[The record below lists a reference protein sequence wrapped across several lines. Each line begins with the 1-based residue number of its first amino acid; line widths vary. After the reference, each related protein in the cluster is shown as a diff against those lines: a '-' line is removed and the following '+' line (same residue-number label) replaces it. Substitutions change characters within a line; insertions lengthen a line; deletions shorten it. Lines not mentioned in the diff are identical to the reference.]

1 MHRLALLLA
10 SSILVCVAT
19 AGAQVA
25 GGAHRGGA
33 ALGVAPAT
41 AAFDQRGFC
50 CGPGT
55 HRPFGALHR
64 RHLGRV
70 PPLIFV
76 SSYDDYFPLE
86 DEVSRVVVLDKLGHP
101 ANGVDRPAPV
111 GSAQQDFQN
120 SPGAK
125 LVEIPAAV
133 TYREGAAASQTTL
146 PTVFLLAGGQR
157 IEAQRYTITRE
168 YVYIMTGR
176 HEGRRILV
184 DDLNVEATVAANRR
198 NGIDLRIPSTRNELF
213 LSY

>member
-10 SSILVCVAT
+10 TSILVCAAT

-25 GGAHRGGA
+25 GGAHRSGA
-33 ALGVAPAT
+33 AVVVAPSI
-41 AAFDQRGFC
+41 AAFEHRGFC

-55 HRPFGALHR
+55 FRPFGNLHR

-76 SSYDDYFPLE
+76 SSYDDYFPFE
-86 DEVSRVVVLDKLGHP
+86 DDASRVVVLDKPAHP
-101 ANGVDRPAPV
+101 ANGVDRPALV
-111 GSAQQDFQN
+111 GAAKQDFQN

-125 LVEIPAAV
+125 LIEFPPAVAR
-133 TYREGAAASQTTL
+133 TEGSAASQNIV
-146 PTVFLLAGGQR
+146 PTVFLLVNGAR

-168 YVYIMTGR
+168 YVYLVTGR

-198 NGIDLRIPSTRNELF
+198 NGIDLRIPSARNELF